1 MADSWEDEEFDVPSA
16 VPPTSA
22 PVSWE
27 DEVRGLFCCESTH
40 EIDTFCLVLFS
51 CTHPYLINYSY
62 QAY

>member
-27 DEVRGLFCCESTH
+27 DEVSDISSAIMFIPAR
-40 EIDTFCLVLFS
+40 
-51 CTHPYLINYSY
+51 
-62 QAY
+62 